1 LRKVRATFFLGSSGD
16 ASSDIT
22 TGPET
27 LWPNQPLSIPKF
39 DQTQGAVSSSTS
51 RMQIAGPL
59 TLVINGMELPGK
71 VDLTIEESTKRLK

>member
-1 LRKVRATFFLGSSGD
+1 MQATLFIGSSGD
-16 ASSDIT
+16 ALSDST

-27 LWPNQPLSIPKF
+27 LWPNQPLWIRKF
-39 DQTQGAVSSSTS
+39 DQTQGAVSSSHS

-71 VDLTIEESTKRLK
+71 VDFTIEESTKRQK